1 MSPSRPLRE
10 ARATRAAMNRNTKK
24 PRLSPGLHFN
34 LGNFLLSH
42 TLARAVPSGLGGLT
56 SVFGMGTGG
65 SLSLQSPKTC
75 YLRPFASIRG
85 QNAVLNIDGARN
97 SLSTVDFMVKPNGL
111 LVTVSSTPYSAYT
124 PLLPT
129 SSAST

>member
-75 YLRPFASIRG
+75 EEEFRSQKTGVRIRR
-85 QNAVLNIDGARN
+85 AKRHLY
-97 SLSTVDFMVKPNGL
+97 S
-111 LVTVSSTPYSAYT
+111 VS
-124 PLLPT
+124 
-129 SSAST
+129 